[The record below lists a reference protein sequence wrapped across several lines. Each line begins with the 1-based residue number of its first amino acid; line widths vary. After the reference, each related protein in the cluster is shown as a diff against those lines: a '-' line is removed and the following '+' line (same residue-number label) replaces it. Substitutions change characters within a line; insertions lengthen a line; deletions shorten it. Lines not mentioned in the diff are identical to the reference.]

1 MIIIAYF
8 LEPSDTDNAG
18 EMPENTMVQPPGKN
32 ITSFNYIKKISMML
46 HRYIYC
52 TTYLA
57 KQRMSSQCQVK
68 KITI

>member
-8 LEPSDTDNAG
+8 LDPSDTDNAG
-18 EMPENTMVQPPGKN
+18 ENTMVQPPGKN
-32 ITSFNYIKKISMML
+32 IPSFDYIKKISIML
-46 HRYIYC
+46 YWYISC

-57 KQRMSSQCQVK
+57 KQRTSSQCQVK